1 MSQNAFVLKIQR
13 ELCHP
18 KSFGTFEKRAPGV
31 RNSRESTVSESAI
44 DVIVGRN
51 MIGNLYNKG
60 SERATSM
67 RNGKKKNNTYAKEN
81 PSHKLKKKLY

>member
-1 MSQNAFVLKIQR
+1 VSQNAFVLKIQR

-44 DVIVGRN
+44 DVIARRN

-60 SERATSM
+60 REGHF
-67 RNGKKKNNTYAKEN
+67 NGKRKKKNNAYAKEN